1 MSKRKGI
8 DLCDFDRMSKEAVMA
23 FWGNREK
30 ARQKQIEAAI
40 TDQGERAG
48 VTSGK
53 NMDGFVALIKDL
65 TEANGLPHA
74 DIHLKRALL
83 TLPGY
88 FRSTKLKPTCEQP
101 VHPMT
106 LLTSTNEPNVATT
119 PSDYQSNGIR
129 PIRASGMIET

>member
-30 ARQKQIEAAI
+30 ARQKQIE
-40 TDQGERAG
+40 
-48 VTSGK
+48 
-53 NMDGFVALIKDL
+53 VALIKDL

-88 FRSTKLKPTCEQP
+88 FRPTKLKPTCEQP